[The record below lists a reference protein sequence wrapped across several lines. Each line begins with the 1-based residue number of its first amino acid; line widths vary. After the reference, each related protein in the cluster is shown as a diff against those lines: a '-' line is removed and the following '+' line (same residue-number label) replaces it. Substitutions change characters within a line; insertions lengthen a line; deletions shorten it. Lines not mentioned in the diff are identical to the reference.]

1 MSSLAVYQHTSPE
14 LPNKILNHAEDIAS
28 TLAAAGIDYRQVELP
43 AALRPGCE
51 QAEFDAAYG
60 LWLQAFMGKEGHVQQ
75 ELFNLQRNHP
85 QKLELR
91 ARHLDEQSQSTAS
104 AWLFLGG
111 FAQLSLHLED
121 HVYMLQGE
129 KGDLLSLP
137 AGTRYWFDLGE
148 EPHAL
153 VARLSASEDAPVRTD
168 DDIASRFARLGD

>member
-1 MSSLAVYQHTSPE
+1 MSSLAVYLHTAPE
-14 LPNKILNHAEDIAS
+14 LPNKVLNHAEDIAS
-28 TLAAAGIDYRQVELP
+28 TLAAVGIDYRQVELP

-60 LWLQAFMGKEGHVQQ
+60 LWLQAFMSEEGHVQQ

-111 FAQLSLHLED
+111 FAQLSLHLDD

-153 VARLSASEDAPVRTD
+153 VVRLSASEDAPVRSD

>member
-14 LPNKILNHAEDIAS
+14 LPNKVLNHADDIAS
-28 TLAAAGIDYRQVELP
+28 TLSAVGIDYRQLELP

-111 FAQLSLHLED
+111 FAQLSLHIDD

-153 VARLSASEDAPVRTD
+153 VVRLSASEDAPVRTD

>member
-14 LPNKILNHAEDIAS
+14 LPNKILNHADDIAS
-28 TLAAAGIDYRQVELP
+28 TLAAVGIDYCQVELP

-60 LWLQAFMGKEGHVQQ
+60 LWLQAFMGKEGYVQQ

-111 FAQLSLHLED
+111 FAQLSLHLDD

-153 VARLSASEDAPVRTD
+153 VVRLSASEDAPVRTD

>member
-1 MSSLAVYQHTSPE
+1 MSSLAVYLHTAPE
-14 LPNKILNHAEDIAS
+14 LPNKVLNHAEDIAS
-28 TLAAAGIDYRQVELP
+28 TLATVGIDYRQVALP

-60 LWLQAFMGKEGHVQQ
+60 LWLQAFMSEEGHVQQ

-91 ARHLDEQSQSTAS
+91 ARHLDEQSQSMAS

-111 FAQLSLHLED
+111 FAQLSLHLDD

-129 KGDLLSLP
+129 KGDLLLLP

-153 VARLSASEDAPVRTD
+153 VVRLSASEDAPVCSD

>member
-1 MSSLAVYQHTSPE
+1 MSSLAVYLHTAPE
-14 LPNKILNHAEDIAS
+14 LPNKVLNHAEDIAS
-28 TLAAAGIDYRQVELP
+28 TLATVGIDYRQVELP

-51 QAEFDAAYG
+51 QAEFDTAYG
-60 LWLQAFMGKEGHVQQ
+60 LWLQAFMSEEGHVQQ

-111 FAQLSLHLED
+111 FAQLSLHLDD

-153 VARLSASEDAPVRTD
+153 VVRLSASEDAPVRSD

>member
-14 LPNKILNHAEDIAS
+14 LPNKILNHADDIAS

-60 LWLQAFMGKEGHVQQ
+60 LWLQAFMGKEGYVQQ

-111 FAQLSLHLED
+111 FAQLSLHLDD

-137 AGTRYWFDLGE
+137 AGTRYWFDPGE

-153 VARLSASEDAPVRTD
+153 VVRLSASEDAPVRTD